1 MGSSREIKLKEDFR
15 ENDAVNTKHF
25 DQGLYFTQLK
35 DTAELHIYFTDFVLF
50 VRTHC
55 LTTYLIFLWN

>member
-25 DQGLYFTQLK
+25 DPGLYFTQLK
-35 DTAELHIYFTDFVLF
+35 DTAVFKRDCLPRSSLTAELISDVA
-50 VRTHC
+50 
-55 LTTYLIFLWN
+55 

>member
-35 DTAELHIYFTDFVLF
+35 DTAVFKRD
-50 VRTHC
+50 C
-55 LTTYLIFLWN
+55 LP